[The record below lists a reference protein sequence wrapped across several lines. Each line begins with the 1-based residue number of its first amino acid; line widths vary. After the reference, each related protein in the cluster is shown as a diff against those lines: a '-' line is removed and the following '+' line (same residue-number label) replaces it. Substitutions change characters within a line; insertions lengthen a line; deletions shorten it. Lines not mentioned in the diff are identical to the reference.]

1 MEGHHS
7 YNHPRQQNQG
17 RSPPGS
23 ESEKDDNMSKKYG
36 HVVQSRAIQ
45 KSHAL
50 PRSSSRS
57 KSRGKSRGDSAAG
70 SRISRS
76 NSRGRMQT
84 PQNNHINNSQ
94 NSFALESKKESLKR
108 CSSLGMIR
116 DGKIDEHGRC
126 RNHPNIEL
134 CKRDSTNSNAPW
146 RILLQDCPLCSLNN
160 GNNSNHEMLLR
171 RESNNILS
179 GELTAQTGET
189 ATTSPSSGDET
200 SDDSDRSNNNDGVI
214 IRPSS
219 ATSRHAPPPQRKQ
232 SSVQTLKALGKMHT
246 MEGDGDTAS
255 ISARSMASRRSRH
268 PPPPPPAGRSPHTN
282 SSNKSSPSK
291 KGNNAG
297 LNTSMSSLSTKE
309 LSRMRKQRYSSEGI
323 NERIA
328 DRRKQQHAENDE
340 IAQNQS
346 LERLRAERLAARDR
360 LIGQRT
366 TSSTRSN
373 SLREQSEREESSGTF
388 TIPMNDVGRGRAA
401 VLDDDILGA
410 AAEIRARAR
419 RSLSRSRERRKASDD
434 IFGTTST
441 LGEESTA
448 DGDTVSV
455 ASKGRRSIMNPH
467 GLAEPPKPLPVQ
479 RRSQSRERRSRRN
492 GRGEIDGE
500 GSDRHRFDANYE
512 RSSEVLINRRREMRQ
527 RLAERQNAA
536 DHRRVSSGADV
547 GGDRDYQSVRDEA
560 MDDWTMDTRRS
571 GRSKERNERGRGR
584 SRSRVRDGL
593 SKIRSVSLNAFR
605 KKDNKRAES
614 EDRSVDS
621 GRMSFRS
628 LVSKG
633 SRLRSRSRG
642 RVKSVDGWD
651 TTSAFDMQRSVSEDF
666 DSLSMSKSD
675 IGTSREG
682 RRGSGT
688 IVGRLSNS
696 QHSRL
701 EDDFDNLRGLGN
713 DNNALHVRSV
723 RSGAF
728 EV

>member
-1 MEGHHS
+1 MEGHYS
-7 YNHPRQQNQG
+7 YNHPRQQNPG
-17 RSPPGS
+17 RSPPG
-23 ESEKDDNMSKKYG
+23 ESEKDEMSKKYG

-57 KSRGKSRGDSAAG
+57 KSRGKSRGGDSAAG

-76 NSRGRMQT
+76 NSRGRMQ
-84 PQNNHINNSQ
+84 INSQ
-94 NSFALESKKESLKR
+94 NSFAAESKKESLKR

-171 RESNNILS
+171 RESNNVLS

-189 ATTSPSSGDET
+189 ATTSPSSGDDT

-219 ATSRHAPPPQRKQ
+219 ATSRQAPPPQRKQ

-323 NERIA
+323 NERIS

-340 IAQNQS
+340 VAQNQS

-373 SLREQSEREESSGTF
+373 SLREQSERDESSGTF

-401 VLDDDILGA
+401 ALDDDILGA

-434 IFGTTST
+434 IFGTTLT
-441 LGEESTA
+441 LGDEHTA

-479 RRSQSRERRSRRN
+479 RRSQSRERRSRRV
-492 GRGEIDGE
+492 GSGEINGE
-500 GSDRHRFDANYE
+500 GLDRHRFDANYE

-593 SKIRSVSLNAFR
+593 SKIRSASLNAFR
-605 KKDNKRAES
+605 KNDNKRAES

-682 RRGSGT
+682 RGGSGS
-688 IVGRLSNS
+688 ILGRLSNS

-713 DNNALHVRSV
+713 DNNAHERSV

>member
-7 YNHPRQQNQG
+7 YNHPRHQNPS
-17 RSPPGS
+17 RSSPG
-23 ESEKDDNMSKKYG
+23 ESDEKDDNMSKKYG

-50 PRSSSRS
+50 PRSSSRP

-70 SRISRS
+70 SRKSRS
-76 NSRGRMQT
+76 NSRGRMQ
-84 PQNNHINNSQ
+84 NNSQ
-94 NSFALESKKESLKR
+94 NSFAVESKKESLKR

-189 ATTSPSSGDET
+189 ATTSPSSGEDET

-214 IRPSS
+214 NRPSS
-219 ATSRHAPPPQRKQ
+219 ATSRQAPPPQRKQ

-268 PPPPPPAGRSPHTN
+268 PPPPPPVGRSPHTN

-297 LNTSMSSLSTKE
+297 LNTSVSSLSTKE

-328 DRRKQQHAENDE
+328 DRRKQHHAENDE
-340 IAQNQS
+340 VAQNQS

-366 TSSTRSN
+366 SSTRSN
-373 SLREQSEREESSGTF
+373 TLREQSEREESSGTF

-401 VLDDDILGA
+401 ALDDDILGA

-434 IFGTTST
+434 IFGTPST
-441 LGEESTA
+441 LGDDHTA
-448 DGDTVSV
+448 DGDTLSV

-479 RRSQSRERRSRRN
+479 RRSQSRERRSRRD
-492 GRGEIDGE
+492 GRGEINGE

-584 SRSRVRDGL
+584 SRSRVREGL
-593 SKIRSVSLNAFR
+593 SKIRSASLNAFR

-651 TTSAFDMQRSVSEDF
+651 TTSAFDMQRSVSGDF

-675 IGTSREG
+675 IGTSRED
-682 RRGSGT
+682 RRGSGS
-688 IVGRLSNS
+688 ILGRLSNS

-701 EDDFDNLRGLGN
+701 EDDFDNLCGLGN
-713 DNNALHVRSV
+713 DNNAHVRSV
-723 RSGAF
+723 RSGTF